1 MTREEVKEKDE
12 MAKRKSINWPGFKH
26 ENPIPNASRIGN
38 ILMSSIISGRD
49 PDTKTMPPDAE
60 AHVANIFRQIRLCVE
75 AAGGSVE
82 DIIKINF
89 WVKDPAVG
97 RKMLNGPW
105 TAMFPDADSR
115 PARHTLVLGANNPN
129 HVTCDFMAVIG

>member
-1 MTREEVKEKDE
+1 
-12 MAKRKSINWPGFKH
+12 
-26 ENPIPNASRIGN
+26 
-38 ILMSSIISGRD
+38 
-49 PDTKTMPPDAE
+49 MPPDAE
-60 AHVANIFRQIRLCVE
+60 AQVANIFKQIRLCVE

-105 TAMFPDADSR
+105 TEMFPDAASR
-115 PARHTLVLGANNPN
+115 PARHTLALPATAPN